1 MLAVSSQHLCANIQP
16 HRAISMTD
24 VILLIKSNIL
34 VVYVAGRLR
43 HHQRCLHRFCHQ
55 LCGPDFPN
63 RSTKCQPHLIFN
75 LPRLKCLI
83 HPVNIFHMMVSLLLH
98 VSTPETL
105 QRRIVTWEIL
115 ESCLW
120 LNKLLS
126 FIPLF
131 TRRPLIVPF
140 CLVFRP
146 SVTIQTL
153 FPVSSC
159 HCEEEFVPS
168 RVACFSLSELTL
180 TCGCERPRSTS
191 GGGLW
196 CYVCLE
202 SDWWEDWAALMLLLL
217 LVVVVM

>member
-1 MLAVSSQHLCANIQP
+1 M
-16 HRAISMTD
+16 
-24 VILLIKSNIL
+24 
-34 VVYVAGRLR
+34 VYVAGRLR

-191 GGGLW
+191 GGGPVMLR
-196 CYVCLE
+196 LP
-202 SDWWEDWAALMLLLL
+202 WEWLMGGLGRFNVAAASGGGGD
-217 LVVVVM
+217 VVLDCAQAYMWGNQ

>member
-1 MLAVSSQHLCANIQP
+1 M
-16 HRAISMTD
+16 
-24 VILLIKSNIL
+24 
-34 VVYVAGRLR
+34 VYVAGRLR

-98 VSTPETL
+98 VSTPKNMTAANCNMRNPGVVFVAK
-105 QRRIVTWEIL
+105 QAVV
-115 ESCLW
+115 
-120 LNKLLS
+120 
-126 FIPLF
+126 FYPLF

-168 RVACFSLSELTL
+168 RVAFFSLSELTL

-191 GGGLW
+191 GGGL
-196 CYVCLE
+196 
-202 SDWWEDWAALMLLLL
+202 
-217 LVVVVM
+217 